1 MKKYQNLSGNNIGF
15 ILDGKTYDFQN
26 GQIIEVPNNF
36 QERLTNVISKI
47 IPFEEKKSVV
57 ETISVKPTVTI
68 ELEPSGLIDCL
79 VCGKLFKPSRKS
91 QKYCSSKCQ
100 KSRRLIK

>member
-26 GQIIEVPNNF
+26 GQIIEVPDNF
-36 QERLTNVISKI
+36 KDRLNDILTKI
-47 IPFEEKKSVV
+47 ISQDEMKPVGTPATIVKA
-57 ETISVKPTVTI
+57 ET
-68 ELEPSGLIDCL
+68 ESGLINCL
-79 VCGKLFKPSRKS
+79 VCGKPFKPSRKT